1 MGMTPTHEK
10 LQELSDEDL
19 IHEYNQTARNTVVG
33 INFYTEELARR
44 RASRQNDEMI
54 KINKSVKNMT
64 VLITVLTVINVV
76 LVAYTLL
83 K

>member
-1 MGMTPTHEK
+1 MGMTPAHEK
-10 LQELSDEDL
+10 LQELTDEEL
-19 IHEYNQTARNTVVG
+19 IHQYNQTARNTVVG
-33 INFYTEELARR
+33 ISFYTEELARR

-64 VLITVLTVINVV
+64 VLITVLTIINVA